1 MQTAGNGEEGA
12 CVFSLKVMF
21 TGILVASEGTVPG
34 NPVLVCFR
42 TCALEEYDSK
52 SSLSLLP
59 SSVTLSLDQS
69 LGLRGTPPT
78 NVVTDVSLVT
88 SQVTIRT
95 LTTKLCGKTGTS
107 KIPPKL
113 IKAERTDLIR

>member
-1 MQTAGNGEEGA
+1 MKTAANGEEGA
-12 CVFSLKVMF
+12 CVLAVKVTC
-21 TGILVASEGTVPG
+21 TGILVASEGPVHG

-42 TCALEEYDSK
+42 TCALEEQDSK
-52 SSLSLLP
+52 SSSSFLP
-59 SSVTLSLDQS
+59 SSVTVSLDQS

-88 SQVTIRT
+88 SPVTIRT
-95 LTTKLCGKTGTS
+95 LTIKLCGKTGTS

-113 IKAERTDLIR
+113 DVIKAEN